1 MNNKQNYIEKYKILL
16 ETKLQS
22 CNLSLSE
29 DKISMFLEL
38 ILENLPENSSDETI
52 IKSLELLT
60 DNDIRKLEEQF
71 KKEVEF
77 NNLISKSFQLNKR
90 KQLLESIKEL
100 DKDSE
105 DFEFDKNISKAF
117 QIEKRQELKRK
128 LKLIDKNTESEP
140 GWTITIRP
148 YLKALSIAASIL
160 LFIGIWQPQHFSDK
174 KLYSDYLSN
183 LDNNSIADFTKTD
196 IVIEQNGLRGEEEHF
211 RNYNDIETIHLLEA
225 IANVKQ
231 KKFEYALR
239 IFNTHHIVKEK
250 NPGLTLYVSIAQLN
264 TDNLNDAILNLEYL
278 SKLSGFIYRDESK
291 FHLAFAYLKLGE
303 RRKAKQ
309 LLKELVN
316 SKSKFSSQAQ
326 ITLDK
331 IRWF

>member
-1 MNNKQNYIEKYKILL
+1 MNYDQNDIDKYKILL

-22 CNLSLSE
+22 CNLSFSE
-29 DKISMFLEL
+29 DKISMFLEF
-38 ILENLPENSSDETI
+38 IFENLPENSSNETI
-52 IKSLELLT
+52 FKSLKFLT
-60 DNDIRKLEEQF
+60 DNDIEKLEEQF

-77 NNLISKSFQLNKR
+77 NNLIYKSFQIEKR
-90 KQLLESIKEL
+90 KQLKENIIEL
-100 DKDSE
+100 DKE
-105 DFEFDKNISKAF
+105 FQDFEFDKNISNAF
-117 QIEKRQELKRK
+117 QVEQRQELKRK
-128 LKLIDKNTESEP
+128 LKLIDKNIESRP
-140 GWTITIRP
+140 HLTITKRP

-160 LFIGIWQPQHFSDK
+160 LFIGIWQPQHLSDK
-174 KLYSDYLSN
+174 KLYSDYLSK
-183 LDNNSIADFTKTD
+183 LDNNSISDYTSTE
-196 IVIEQNGLRGEEEHF
+196 IINEQNGLRGGEEHF
-211 RNYNDIETIHLLEA
+211 RNYNDLETKQLLDAIEM
-225 IANVKQ
+225 VKQ
-231 KKFEYALR
+231 KKFEYALG

-278 SKLSGFIYRDESK
+278 SKLSGFIYQDESK

-303 RRKAKQ
+303 RIKAKQ